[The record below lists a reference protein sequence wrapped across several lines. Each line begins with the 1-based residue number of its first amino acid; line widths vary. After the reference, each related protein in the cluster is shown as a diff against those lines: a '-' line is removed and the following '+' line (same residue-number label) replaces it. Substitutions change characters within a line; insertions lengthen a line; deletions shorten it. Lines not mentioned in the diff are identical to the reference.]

1 MSLSLSLTPPTWRVG
16 SLRRGNIRTKVRK
29 ITFASHY
36 LSHNFFA
43 SLSLSLFLPFSISLS
58 LSISYSMYP
67 LSISFFPSL
76 YLSTYLF
83 LSFFLSLYLS
93 FFLHSTSHVPCKPN
107 RLFPFNKQTA
117 DLSHL
122 PLLTLPWTLLQ
133 TLCNTNFLNLLCH
146 CAIFTATA
154 SQTLYLSCPIS
165 IIHVQP

>member
-36 LSHNFFA
+36 LSHNFFPSLSL
-43 SLSLSLFLPFSISLS
+43 SLSLSLFSFSISLS

-67 LSISFFPSL
+67 LSFLLFICLPIFLFFPSL

-122 PLLTLPWTLLQ
+122 PLLTLPWTLLL

-146 CAIFTATA
+146 CAIFTATV
-154 SQTLYLSCPIS
+154 S
-165 IIHVQP
+165 

>member
-1 MSLSLSLTPPTWRVG
+1 MSLSLSLAPPTWRVG

-36 LSHNFFA
+36 LSHSFFP
-43 SLSLSLFLPFSISLS
+43 SVSLFLPFSISLS

-83 LSFFLSLYLS
+83 LSFSLSLSLS

-122 PLLTLPWTLLQ
+122 PLLTLPWTLLL

-146 CAIFTATA
+146 CAIFTATV